1 MRIVPAHGLDHLRR
15 ARAPSESDQLLGSG
29 CVSRNPLRALRYEL
43 FIIETGKVKL
53 SRAGVPLST
62 FSTGAL

>member
-1 MRIVPAHGLDHLRR
+1 MPAHGLDHLRR
-15 ARAPSESDQLLGSG
+15 ARAPSESDAGTSYANR
-29 CVSRNPLRALRYEL
+29 SPLRALRYEL
-43 FIIETGKVKL
+43 FIIETGKVEL